1 MEHGE
6 NAATVVELMASVAE
20 ALRADRSVGAAICST
35 MASATTSD
43 GVAWICFREA
53 EQPELLA
60 AQADSSLLPKI
71 FAATAVTPLPA
82 PADEPGRRPVSGLGE
97 LLLVTPGR
105 LPRPAVPGARHVLA
119 MSRRRAF
126 GEADLDLARTAIPA
140 LTIMLPQ
147 VVAASERQRRTAARH
162 TAAGALGLTDREL
175 EVLQLLAEGLLAT
188 SIASK
193 LSLSPRTIHKH
204 LGNIYEKMGVH
215 DRLVAVSMA
224 RDLDL
229 VD

>member
-1 MEHGE
+1 VDHSE
-6 NAATVVELMASVAE
+6 NAATVVELMGSVAE
-20 ALRADRSVGAAICST
+20 ALRADRSVGAVICT
-35 MASATTSD
+35 AMASATNSE
-43 GVAWICFREA
+43 GAAWIGFRDA
-53 EQPELLA
+53 EQPELIA
-60 AQADSSLLPKI
+60 AQAEPSLLPKL
-71 FAATAVTPLPA
+71 FAATAVSQLPA
-82 PADEPGRRPVSGLGE
+82 PAAEPNRRPVSGLGE
-97 LLLVTPGR
+97 LLLVAPGR
-105 LPRPAVPGARHVLA
+105 LPRASLTGARQVLA
-119 MSRRRAF
+119 MSRRRGF
-126 GEADLDLARTAIPA
+126 SDGDLDLARTAIPA

-147 VVAASERQRRTAARH
+147 VVAASERQRRAAARR

-193 LSLSPRTIHKH
+193 LSLSPRTVHKH

-224 RDLDL
+224 HDLDL

>member
-6 NAATVVELMASVAE
+6 NAAAVVELMASVAE
-20 ALRADRSVGAAICST
+20 ALRADRSAGAVICT
-35 MASATTSD
+35 AMASATSSD
-43 GVAWICFREA
+43 GAAWIGFRDS
-53 EQPELLA
+53 EQPELIA
-60 AQADSSLLPKI
+60 AQADPALLPKL
-71 FAATAVTPLPA
+71 FAATAVSTLPS
-82 PADEPGRRPVSGLGE
+82 PAGEPQRRAVTGLGE
-97 LLLVTPGR
+97 LLLVAPGR
-105 LPRPAVPGARHVLA
+105 LPRGSSTHARQVLA
-119 MSRRRAF
+119 LCRRRGF
-126 GEADLDLARTAIPA
+126 GEADVDLATTAIPA

-147 VVAASERQRRTAARH
+147 VVGASERHRRATARR

-188 SIASK
+188 SIAAK
-193 LSLSPRTIHKH
+193 LSLSPRTVHKH
-204 LGNIYEKMGVH
+204 LGNIYDKMGVH

>member
-1 MEHGE
+1 VEHGE
-6 NAATVVELMASVAE
+6 NAATVVELMASVSE
-20 ALRADRSVGAAICST
+20 ALRADRSVGAVICAT
-35 MASATTSD
+35 MAAATTSD
-43 GVAWICFREA
+43 GAAWVCFRDA
-53 EQPELLA
+53 EQPELIA
-60 AQADSSLLPKI
+60 AQADSGFLPKL
-71 FAATAVTPLPA
+71 FAATAVTPPPA
-82 PADEPGRRPVSGLGE
+82 PAAEPNRRPVSGLGE
-97 LLLVTPGR
+97 LLLIAPGR
-105 LPRPAVPGARHVLA
+105 LPRSAVSGARHVLA
-119 MSRRRAF
+119 MARRRGF
-126 GEADLDLARTAIPA
+126 GETDVDLARTAIPA

-147 VVAASERQRRTAARH
+147 VVAASERQRRSTARR

-193 LSLSPRTIHKH
+193 LSLSPRTVHKH

-229 VD
+229 VG

>member
-20 ALRADRSVGAAICST
+20 ALRADRSVGAVICT
-35 MASATTSD
+35 AMASATNSD
-43 GVAWICFREA
+43 GAAWIGFRDS
-53 EQPELLA
+53 EQPELIA
-60 AQADSSLLPKI
+60 AQADPALLPKL
-71 FAATAVTPLPA
+71 FAATAVSTLPP
-82 PADEPGRRPVSGLGE
+82 PAGEPHRRPVTGLGE
-97 LLLVTPGR
+97 ILLIAPGR
-105 LPRPAVPGARHVLA
+105 LPRGADPHARQVLA
-119 MSRRRAF
+119 MSRRRGF
-126 GEADLDLARTAIPA
+126 GEADVDLARTAIPA

-147 VVAASERQRRTAARH
+147 VVGASERHRRAAARR

-193 LSLSPRTIHKH
+193 LSLSPRTVHKH

-224 RDLDL
+224 HDLDL

>member
-20 ALRADRSVGAAICST
+20 ALRSDRSVGAVICAAL
-35 MASATTSD
+35 ASATNSD
-43 GVAWICFREA
+43 GAAWICFRDA
-53 EQPELLA
+53 EQPELIA
-60 AQADSSLLPKI
+60 AQADSTFLPKL

-82 PADEPGRRPVSGLGE
+82 PAAEPSRRPVSGLGE
-97 LLLVTPGR
+97 LLLVAPGR
-105 LPRPAVPGARHVLA
+105 LPRTTVPNARHVLA
-119 MSRRRAF
+119 MSRRRGF
-126 GEADLDLARTAIPA
+126 GEPELDLARTAIPA

-147 VVAASERQRRTAARH
+147 VASASERQRRAATRR

-193 LSLSPRTIHKH
+193 LSLSPRTVHKH